1 MKAYI
6 TLILF
11 TLSLSVGAQTS
22 TEISDKLLE
31 LYTAGSFTEAISLSD
46 KAIKT
51 DSLNAGGYILRALAL
66 QGARKY
72 AESIE
77 ACDDGLK
84 KFPNNSGLCT
94 TKGTMLVEYSEFDEG
109 IKWHN
114 LAYNYATTDTAKL
127 AVLVNRSAAYSMVRK
142 FDEAYEDLME
152 AYKIDSND
160 IGVCINLGGVMD
172 EIGKGDSTLYYFYR
186 VLEIDSTNI
195 DIYNNIGFKL
205 QNMGDHKG
213 AIVCF
218 DKILEA
224 SSGEGGAD
232 AFAFS
237 NRSYSKLQI
246 GDTKGAMEDINQSI
260 KLYPL
265 NSWAYRNK
273 GLIYVAMGKN
283 DKACEQFM
291 EALEKGFTQMYGDEV
306 MKLYKTYCQN

>member
-6 TLILF
+6 TLLWLISCLSVSAQTADEISS
-11 TLSLSVGAQTS
+11 TLS
-22 TEISDKLLE
+22 D
-31 LYTAGSFTEAISLSD
+31 LYNAGNYGEVISLSD

-51 DSLNAGGYILRALAL
+51 DSLNVGGYILRSLAL
-66 QGARKY
+66 QGAKKY
-72 AESIE
+72 IESLD
-77 ACDDGLK
+77 ACDAGLNM
-84 KFPNNSGLCT
+84 FPNNSDLCT
-94 TKGTMLVEYSEFDEG
+94 TKGTLLVEYSAFDEG

-114 LAYNYATTDTAKL
+114 LAYNYAQNDSAKL
-127 AVLVNRSAAYSMVRK
+127 RVLVNRSAAFSMVRR
-142 FDEAYEDLME
+142 FDEAYDDLME

-160 IGVCINLGGVMD
+160 VGVCINLGSVMD

-186 VLEIDSTNI
+186 VLQIDSTNI

-218 DKILEA
+218 DRILEA
-224 SSGEGGAD
+224 TPGEEGAD

-246 GDTKGAMEDINQSI
+246 GDTKGAMEDINKSI

-306 MKLYKTYCQN
+306 VKLYQTYCQN